1 MNTNPTS
8 PQPSRCTF
16 TLPTLITFTLLLT
29 PPPPA
34 AAEDDV
40 NCLRGLLRSL
50 HDPDHTLSSWN
61 FNNNTAGFI
70 CRFDYVGCWNDQEN
84 RVISLKPADLGLA
97 GTFPSDI
104 RFCKNL
110 QTLDLSGNNIT
121 GEIPT
126 ELCTW
131 LPYLVDINLSGNRF
145 TGQIP
150 SDFGDCAFL
159 NIVDLSS
166 NRLSGNIP
174 VQLSMVDGG

>member
-70 CRFDYVGCWNDQEN
+70 CRFDYVGCKN
-84 RVISLKPADLGLA
+84 VSLGY
-97 GTFPSDI
+97 TVF
-104 RFCKNL
+104 
-110 QTLDLSGNNIT
+110 
-121 GEIPT
+121 
-126 ELCTW
+126 
-131 LPYLVDINLSGNRF
+131 
-145 TGQIP
+145 
-150 SDFGDCAFL
+150 
-159 NIVDLSS
+159 

-174 VQLSMVDGG
+174 VQLSMVGGGWRRVMVGGGWRRVMVGGG